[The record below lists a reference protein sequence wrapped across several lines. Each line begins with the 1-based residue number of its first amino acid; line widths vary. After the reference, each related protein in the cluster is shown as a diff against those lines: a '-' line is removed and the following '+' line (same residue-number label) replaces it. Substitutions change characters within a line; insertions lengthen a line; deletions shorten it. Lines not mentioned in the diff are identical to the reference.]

1 MDNQQRHA
9 VALFFFN
16 RKDCLLQVASRIID
30 ADPPAVYLI
39 ADGPRSDVEGEFD
52 LCMEVR
58 GLVESLPWK
67 CPIHKVYSDINLGC
81 GLRVSSGVSEVLKHE
96 ESVIVLEDD
105 TLPHQDFFPYCDE
118 LLSYYQNDESVFMIS
133 GLQFKEKIS
142 SDDSIFTYEDRDGYT
157 FEFNCGIWGWAT
169 WRRAWRHYIFDMSNY
184 THEDQFWMTMCPIR
198 TGNSM
203 EESLKWR
210 ADIHYSQVMEKGFP
224 NAVGLDLAGTID
236 TWDSQWHLC
245 LVRHRAYCISPNWNL
260 VENIGFGADST
271 HLTGSASCHWAGE
284 YRSYPFKFPMKHP
297 IPGILS
303 TAIHLMNNG
312 DLNSA
317 IEYAQK
323 GIDRYPQE
331 LRLHTLLATLAHSL
345 GNLSLA
351 SEACNNAL
359 QIDPGNSRATRILDM
374 IPSMEKGIPD
384 N

>member
-1 MDNQQRHA
+1 MNNPQRHA
-9 VALFFFN
+9 IAIFVFN

-30 ADPPAVYLI
+30 ADPPAVYLV

-81 GLRVSSGVSEVLKHE
+81 GLRVSSGVSEVLKYE

-118 LLSYYQNDESVFMIS
+118 LLSYYKNDESVFMIS
-133 GLQFKEKIS
+133 GLQSKEKIS
-142 SDDSIFTYEDRDGYT
+142 SNDSIFTYEDRDGYT
-157 FEFNCGIWGWAT
+157 FDFNCGIWGWAT
-169 WRRAWRHYIFDMSNY
+169 WRRAWRHYIFDLSNY

-198 TGNSM
+198 NDYNM
-203 EESLKWR
+203 EKSLEWR
-210 ADIHYSQVMEKGFP
+210 ASLHYSQVIVKGE
-224 NAVGLDLAGTID
+224 ID
-236 TWDSQWHLC
+236 TWDTQWSLC
-245 LVRHRAYCISPNWNL
+245 MVRHRAYCISPNWNL

-271 HLTGSASCHWAGE
+271 HLTGSKSSHWAGE
-284 YRSYPFKFPMKHP
+284 YQSYAFKFPMKHP

-303 TAIHLMNNG
+303 TAIHLMDSG
-312 DLNSA
+312 DLRSA
-317 IEYAQK
+317 IECAQR
-323 GIDRYPQE
+323 GIDCYPQE

-345 GNLSLA
+345 GKLCLA

-359 QIDPGNSRATRILDM
+359 RIDPGNSRATRILDM
-374 IPSMEKGIPD
+374 IPSKEKKIPD